1 MSRTVIT
8 FFLPHVSPC
17 TLRAKTKARYNAR
30 YASKNAV
37 IGLCLSIILLG
48 GCVATTN
55 DQNQL
60 NTVQEHAD
68 AAQLV
73 RLGNTTRDGGDLNSA
88 AALYRRAHNVEPEWL
103 DPLLLLGDTAM
114 RMRVYADAETAYRA
128 ALAIDA
134 ANLEATLGLGRV
146 LLQVGQYDGAL
157 SQFRSTIAIAPMD
170 GRGYNGAAVS
180 LDLVGDYATAQTLY
194 HQAIAINPERISLY
208 NNFGLSLA
216 LSGAYDEAIAL
227 LSDMLKR
234 GEGNVQSRQHL
245 SLVYGLANEED
256 SAANIARMD
265 LSEPEVQNNLAYY
278 RRLRALDPT
287 ARAAAVYGLK

>member
-8 FFLPHVSPC
+8 YFLPHVSPC
-17 TLRAKTKARYNAR
+17 ARKAKAKARYNAR

-37 IGLCLSIILLG
+37 IGLFLSIILLG

-60 NTVQEHAD
+60 NTMQEHAD

-88 AALYRRAHNVEPEWL
+88 AALYRRAHNVSPEWL

-114 RMRVYADAETAYRA
+114 RMQVYADAETAYRA
-128 ALAIDA
+128 ALVIDT

-146 LLQVGQYDGAL
+146 LLQVSQYDGAL
-157 SQFRSTIAIAPMD
+157 SQFRSAITIAPMD

-180 LDLVGDYATAQTLY
+180 LDLVGDY
-194 HQAIAINPERISLY
+194 QAIAINPERLSLH
-208 NNFGLSLA
+208 NNLGLSLA
-216 LSGAYDEAIAL
+216 LSGAYDEAIVFL
-227 LSDMLKR
+227 TDMLKR

-245 SLVYGLANEED
+245 SLVYGLANEEG

-278 RRLRALDPT
+278 RHLRALDPV